1 MTHPYVVEDFTD
13 AERDVLL
20 RYFTNVERPVF
31 ALRNLPE
38 QVKGALFARYSRT
51 GKSLRRLFLDEFYSG
66 EDFAETGAAG
76 AKAAA
81 ALYNRVFI
89 EFGDDSV
96 AQLGGAH
103 IAVEQ
108 GSNILTK
115 ALEWGRLAAYLEQS
129 TRYVPYDDMPGGRF
143 RYYREP
149 DIMASRHAGAYEA
162 AMDKIFAAYRD
173 SLPVA
178 IAAYSE
184 RFPKS
189 EQDADRVW
197 SSTIRAKALDALRGM
212 LPAATVSNTGIYAS
226 GQSFESMLLRMRASD
241 LAEVRS
247 AADMMLAEL
256 NEVIPTFLAR
266 VDRQDRG
273 GATTDYV
280 RRARSGIRSVA
291 AEVLAGEKAE
301 PQPVVSLVDWDP
313 DGEEKLVAACLYA
326 VSDLPD
332 DHLRRIAANMTVQ
345 ERVRVLT
352 EYVGERGNRRHKPGR
367 AFERVSY
374 RFDVCADYGA
384 FRDLQRHRMLTIEW
398 QDLTPRHGYAMNPDV
413 AEFGLAGQFEG
424 AMEHSAE
431 LWADLFTEFPLQ
443 SQYAVCM
450 AYRIRFCM
458 QMNAREA
465 VHLIELRSS
474 PQGHAAYRAVAHEM
488 HKQIGDVA
496 GHRSVAEFM
505 QFVDHSS
512 VDLERLDA
520 ERRAD
525 ERRQNARRAEG

>member
-1 MTHPYVVEDFTD
+1 MTHPYVVEEFTD

-20 RYFTNVERPVF
+20 RYFTNVEHPVF

-66 EDFAETGAAG
+66 EEFAETSAAG
-76 AKAAA
+76 AAAA
-81 ALYNRVFI
+81 TALYDRVFI

-149 DIMASRHAGAYEA
+149 DIMASPHAAAYEA
-162 AMDKIFAAYRD
+162 SMDAVFAAYRD
-173 SLPVA
+173 ALPAA
-178 IAAYSE
+178 IAGYGA
-184 RFPKS
+184 RFPKGDG
-189 EQDADRVW
+189 DAEGVW
-197 SSTIRAKALDALRGM
+197 RSTIRAKALDALRGM

-226 GQSFESMLLRMRASD
+226 GHSFESMLLRMRASD

-247 AADMMLAEL
+247 VADMMLVEL
-256 NEVIPTFLAR
+256 NEVIPTFVAR
-266 VDRQDRG
+266 VDRPDRG
-273 GATTDYV
+273 GAATEYI
-280 RRARSGIRSVA
+280 RRTRAGISSVA
-291 AEVLAGEKAE
+291 AEVLAGERPE
-301 PQPVVSLVDWDP
+301 PRPFVSLVDWDP

-332 DHLRRIAANMTVQ
+332 DRLRRIAARMTVQ
-345 ERVRVLT
+345 ERMRVLAA
-352 EYVGERGNRRHKPGR
+352 YVGERGNRRHKPGR

-374 RFDVCADYGA
+374 RFDACADYGA

-398 QDLTPRHGYAMNPDV
+398 QDLTPRHGYSMSADV
-413 AEFGLAGQFEG
+413 ADFGLADQFVG
-424 AMEHSAE
+424 AMDRSAQ
-431 LWADLFTEFPLQ
+431 LWERLSPEFPKQ

-458 QMNAREA
+458 QLNARA
-465 VHLIELRSS
+465 AMHLIELRSS
-474 PQGHAAYRAVAHEM
+474 PQGHASYRAVAHEM
-488 HKQIGDVA
+488 HRQIAEVA

-520 ERRAD
+520 ERRA
-525 ERRQNARRAEG
+525 EHRRQDARRSQA